1 MRKVFAVVLMP
12 GLAWAAPGPDKLIGL
27 LLVYLV
33 YFAVVLCAVGGAL
46 FAAVVL
52 RARVESAGHA
62 LEKRPGASWL
72 MGVLSLGWL
81 LLSFGIAERA
91 PGLGIFAV
99 LTVVLLVGL
108 VLLGLPALLSRLG
121 HGLLRLDEREAS
133 PARRIGLGGALL
145 FLAGGFPWL
154 GQLLLVMAFLTS
166 GGAALLS
173 FVLPEH
179 RAELRLASLPGEDST
194 RATLTQQL

>member
-1 MRKVFAVVLMP
+1 MRKILAIVLFP
-12 GLAWAAPGPDKLIGL
+12 GLAWAAPGPDKVVGL
-27 LLVYLV
+27 LLLYLA
-33 YFAVVLCAVGGAL
+33 YFALVCCAVGFAL
-46 FAAVVL
+46 FSAVVFN
-52 RARVESAGHA
+52 ARVRSAGLA

-72 MGVLSLGWL
+72 MGVLSIGWL

-99 LTVVLLVGL
+99 ITVVLLVGL

-121 HGLLRLDEREAS
+121 QGLLRLDEREAS
-133 PARRIGLGGALL
+133 QARRIALGGALL

-166 GGAALLS
+166 AGAALLS

-179 RAELRLASLPGEDST
+179 RADLRLATLPGEESSQP
-194 RATLTQQL
+194 TLTQQL